1 MRTFFES
8 VFLRESSEDSPAD
21 FYTFAFVKIPS
32 EQLKISVI
40 VSTYNSEAWL
50 EKVLL
55 GFNCQSF
62 RDFEVIIADDGS
74 AAPTRELLQRM
85 QEEVFYPIVHV
96 WQEDD
101 GFQKSR
107 ILNKAVVACNTEYII
122 MTDGDCIPRRD
133 FVEVHYIN
141 KEVGYFISG
150 GYYMLP
156 MNISLLITRED
167 IEEQRCFD
175 INWLK
180 EKGIPKTFKNNKL
193 TARGLAARFLN
204 AVTPTNASWN
214 GHNSSGWKKDI
225 LNVNGFDERMQYG
238 GQDRELGERLFNF
251 GIKSKQLRYS
261 AVCVHLDHKRGYRTP
276 ESLEKNAGIRKK
288 TKQEKRV
295 WTFYGITR

>member
-1 MRTFFES
+1 MSQEERQT
-8 VFLRESSEDSPAD
+8 P
-21 FYTFAFVKIPS
+21 
-32 EQLKISVI
+32 KISVI
-40 VSTYNSEAWL
+40 ISTYNAEEWL
-50 EKVLL
+50 KKVLW
-55 GFNCQSF
+55 GFNCQIF
-62 RDFEVIIADDGS
+62 KDFEVVIADDGS
-74 AAPTRELLQRM
+74 GPKTKELL
-85 QEEVFYPIVHV
+85 EELSAKVFYNIVHV

-107 ILNKAVVACNTEYII
+107 ILNKAIEACNAEYII
-122 MTDGDCIPRRD
+122 MTDGDCIPRED

-141 KEVGYFISG
+141 KEPGYFISG

-156 MNISLLITRED
+156 MNISKLITLED
-167 IEEQRCFD
+167 IEKQNCFN

-193 TARGLAARFLN
+193 TASGFISKLLN
-204 AVTPTNASWN
+204 TFTPTNASWN

-261 AVCVHLDHKRGYRTP
+261 AVCVHLDHKRGYKTP
-276 ESLEKNAGIRKK
+276 ESIAKNQAIRKETRSK
-288 TKQEKRV
+288 KAV
-295 WTFYGITR
+295 WTHYGITK

>member
-1 MRTFFES
+1 MKT
-8 VFLRESSEDSPAD
+8 
-21 FYTFAFVKIPS
+21 PS

-141 KEVGYFISG
+141 KEEGYFISG

-156 MNISLLITRED
+156 MNISLLITPED
-167 IEEQRCFD
+167 IEQQRCFD

-295 WTFYGITR
+295 WTYYGITR